1 MKSKKSLTFLA
12 GIALL
17 SLSACDSMGPQIS
30 VQEAEGI
37 QGVIL
42 SENKK
47 NPTKAYSYT
56 ISGQRNEK
64 TKTNA
69 SEMTYSFTSKL
80 SFSFDIDKCYA
91 RVKASGES
99 NTVNPGKKETSR
111 TDYDYCLFHKD
122 GYLYATVEQFFDEA
136 EGVPALNNK
145 LYAKKETSKDEVK
158 MLLSQFCAAET
169 SIEYGLDMSSDLAST
184 FTDLFDDFKTD
195 STFYSKG
202 NGNLSSVS
210 TITSKKMKEDG
221 NEGSF
226 ELSTTTTI
234 DGYVVTK
241 SSTNYKYSYSNS
253 WKTIDNKVSL
263 TMKAKKSCAVEMPDL
278 TKYSEEDFNP
288 AGLSLMMAAAV
299 GAM

>member
-1 MKSKKSLTFLA
+1 
-12 GIALL
+12 
-17 SLSACDSMGPQIS
+17 
-30 VQEAEGI
+30 
-37 QGVIL
+37 
-42 SENKK
+42 
-47 NPTKAYSYT
+47 
-56 ISGQRNEK
+56 
-64 TKTNA
+64 
-69 SEMTYSFTSKL
+69 
-80 SFSFDIDKCYA
+80 
-91 RVKASGES
+91 
-99 NTVNPGKKETSR
+99 
-111 TDYDYCLFHKD
+111 
-122 GYLYATVEQFFDEA
+122 
-136 EGVPALNNK
+136 
-145 LYAKKETSKDEVK
+145 
-158 MLLSQFCAAET
+158 
-169 SIEYGLDMSSDLAST
+169 MSSDLAST

-263 TMKAKKSCAVEMPDL
+263 TMKAKKSCAVELPDL